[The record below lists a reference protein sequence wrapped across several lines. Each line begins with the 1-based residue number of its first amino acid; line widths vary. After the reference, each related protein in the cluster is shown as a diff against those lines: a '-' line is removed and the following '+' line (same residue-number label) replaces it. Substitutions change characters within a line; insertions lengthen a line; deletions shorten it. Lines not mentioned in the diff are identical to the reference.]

1 MYICICNAVKEKDI
15 IEKIKEGNSEQEII
29 NQTCVGKTCG
39 KCNAAFYELY
49 KKEKKNK
56 ILIINI

>member
-29 NQTCVGKTCG
+29 GRPSKPILKGVSR
-39 KCNAAFYELY
+39 ELP
-49 KKEKKNK
+49 
-56 ILIINI
+56 LSHF